1 MRVLSAN
8 VAGINSTPK
17 MHYLLTLTKLINA
30 MVTFFEEVKI
40 KHEDLPFLI
49 LKWGSNYVF
58 LSSANRPSG
67 AVITMLHPTLQPE
80 IKLTYV
86 PEEREC

>member
-1 MRVLSAN
+1 MRFLPAN

-17 MHYLLTLTKLINA
+17 MHYLLTLAKQINA
-30 MVTFFEEVKI
+30 MVTFFEAVKI

-86 PEEREC
+86 PEDSS